1 MAVTA
6 ALIQA
11 PADGIGLSD
20 EIVRPRISCFWTA
33 GVGPY
38 DIEYTW
44 DDDATFADGNGN
56 RQQVTNTGVTGTSD
70 SAVPGSDLG
79 DLSDGTVWYLRVVV
93 TDTDDSST
101 SSDDISFTYTDPDS
115 HRRYLHVLAAVGVG
129 FEPTDRPIAGWG
141 TGGNPDGGDGHTRD
155 DFNRYVYVLE
165 NVDTTQPCPYVFST
179 SKAFAETG
187 DAITLLGQGFGDNS
201 APDYGAEVR
210 LYESASFAAS
220 YVTLSISSISDGS
233 TQDQIVATIP
243 GGATSGYLA
252 VVHTIT
258 ATCSGSN
265 FTFITISDPAVDV
278 DAGWWVE
285 AWDLDGDT
293 KLISRVPV
301 IEASIQPVLNQIGE
315 GKLTVPADWDRLT
328 EIIDP
333 DPRDSSGNEQPVVS
347 SMFKVY
353 LHGSIQY
360 AFFAE
365 RADQEIGDAE
375 TVTIT
380 GPGVESV
387 MEWAQVYPFDYQ
399 QNTVI
404 QAGDWVYGS
413 AENAI
418 VNGTFDEGSDVFT
431 NGDLESGNV
440 VPFTPIGTA
449 TIEVD
454 SSVQR
459 SGAQSLKVTP
469 SVAGEGVEIA
479 GTVTADGAVFVSGW
493 LRDAGAT
500 GNTITVTLVAPGSS
514 IVNGSATSA
523 HAGTQLTDDEV
534 DDEDGTGYVTQG
546 VAAGDIV
553 LNTTDGSTAIVVSVD
568 SETQITHTQLT
579 GGTDNDWDEDDT
591 YTISDTVELDTDSVA
606 LASVWQN
613 TTLEDDLPSTTTA
626 VVLRFTSD
634 GTDPFWLDDLTGA
647 SDHAPWEPSDGGD
660 IALTND
666 FVHEGTYAL
675 KVDPPIGN
683 SGALQVFP
691 TVPSTTYTITGRVSG
706 TTGNVVRAQ
715 TSLGGVFT
723 FDDVTLTGTPTFDTF
738 TITGTTAADE
748 VAGRVRILAK
758 TGEGLDRFYIDSVTA
773 TPGAAAGTPGQII
786 GDLIDDAQD
795 RTTLTQITEGFSTT
809 VDSAGETW
817 DDQQVAVTVRRG
829 QNYARVLEYFASIGF
844 DWSVSDTLQLDLWN
858 RRGTDFTGFVNAPV
872 IRSGKLV
879 GGKLTRKVPD
889 NTVVFVE
896 GSGGIY
902 VQATNVTDVTALS
915 RREAYVV
922 ASQASDANALGQVA
936 NNVLDQ
942 EDAKQS
948 ALRVD
953 MIAHTGAT
961 PFLDFD
967 IGDGIVVDIPGF
979 VPLAEYPE
987 GFRVVAISVRLSD
1000 ETPVYTVDLN
1010 WMVLEEQAAVAAAV
1024 RRLMSSTGEASISPS
1039 FYRSG
1044 DPTSSALLNL
1054 TAGVTGSQISSGGGT
1069 AGSGHAHDGTVIL
1082 VGDAA
1087 SGDLT
1092 GAYPSP
1098 TVNGLLG
1105 KPISSTPGTGDDGK
1119 VLAYDETNDEWDV
1132 VAQSGGG
1139 STAGLENI
1147 LMLGGM

>member
-1 MAVTA
+1 MAVTGA
-6 ALIQA
+6 TIQA

-79 DLSDGTVWYLRVVV
+79 DLTTTWYLRVVV

-101 SSDDISFTYTDPDS
+101 STDTTSFDYVDPVGF
-115 HRRYLHVLAAVGVG
+115 RRYLHVLGSVGVG

-155 DFNRYVYVLE
+155 DFSRHVYLYGL
-165 NVDTTQPCPYVFST
+165 VDTSQPCPFVFST
-179 SKAFAETG
+179 SKVVAETG

-201 APDYGAEVR
+201 SPNYGAEVR

-220 YVTLSISSISDGS
+220 YVTLSISSISNGD
-233 TQDQIVATIP
+233 TQDQIIATIP

-265 FTFITISDPAVDV
+265 FTFITISDTAVDV

-301 IEASIQPVLNQIGE
+301 IEASFQPVLNQIGE
-315 GKLTVPADWDRLT
+315 GKLTVPADWDRLA

-333 DPRDSSGNEQPVVS
+333 DPRDTSGNSQPVVS

-365 RADQEIGDAE
+365 RADQEVGDAE
-375 TVTIT
+375 TVTIS

-387 MEWAQVYPFDYQ
+387 MEWAQVYPFDFQ
-399 QNTVI
+399 ETTTI

-418 VNGTFDEGSDVFT
+418 VNGTFDAGSDVFT

-440 VPFTPIGTA
+440 VPFVAIGSA
-449 TIEVD
+449 TIEAD

-459 SGAQSLKVTP
+459 TGAQSLKVTP

-500 GNTITVTLVAPGSS
+500 GNTVTVDLVAPGSS
-514 IVNGSATSA
+514 VSTGSATSA
-523 HAGTQLTDDEV
+523 HAGTQLTDTEAEFQTD
-534 DDEDGTGYVTQG
+534 G
-546 VAAGDIV
+546 VAVGDIV
-553 LNTTDGSTAIVVSVD
+553 VNTADGSSAIVVTVD

-579 GGTDNDWDEDDT
+579 GGTDNDWTDT
-591 YTISDTVELDTDSVA
+591 DSYTISDTVTLDTDTLA

-613 TTLEDDLPSTTTA
+613 TTLEDDLPATTTA

-647 SDHAPWEPSDGGD
+647 SDHAPWESSDGGD

-666 FVHEGTYAL
+666 FVHEGSYAL
-675 KVDPPIGN
+675 KVDPPVGN
-683 SGALQVFP
+683 SGALQVFT

-706 TTGNVVRAQ
+706 TAGNVVRAQ

-738 TITGTTAADE
+738 TISGTTAADE
-748 VAGRVRILAK
+748 VAGRLRILAK
-758 TGEGLDRFYIDSVTA
+758 TGEGLDRFYVDSVTA
-773 TPGAAAGTPGQII
+773 TPGAAAATPGQII

-795 RTTLTQITEGFSTT
+795 RSTLTQITEGFSTS

-829 QNYARVLEYFASIGF
+829 QNYARVLEYFASVGF
-844 DWSVSDTLQLDLWN
+844 DWSVTDTLQLDVWN
-858 RRGTDFTGFVNAPV
+858 RRGTDFTGFVNSPV

-879 GGKLTRKVPD
+879 GGKLTRRVPD

-902 VQATNVTDVTALS
+902 VQAANVSDVTALS

-953 MIAHTGAT
+953 MIAHAGAT

-967 IGDGIVVDIPGF
+967 IGDSILVDIPGF

-1054 TAGVTGSQISSGGGT
+1054 TAGVTGSQITSGGSA
-1069 AGSGHAHDGTVIL
+1069 AGSGHTHDGTVIV

-1087 SGDLT
+1087 TGDLT

-1098 TVNGLLG
+1098 TVDGLLG

-1132 VAQSGGG
+1132 VAQSGG
-1139 STAGLENI
+1139 AGDAPPPFWFV
-1147 LMLGGM
+1147 GT